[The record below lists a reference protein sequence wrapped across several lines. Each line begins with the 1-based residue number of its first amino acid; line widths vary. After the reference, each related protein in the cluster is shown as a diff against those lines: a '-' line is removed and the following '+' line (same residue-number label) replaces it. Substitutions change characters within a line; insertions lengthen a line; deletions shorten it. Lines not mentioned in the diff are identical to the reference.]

1 MMTKRSK
8 ETQRKLQQDIES
20 FTCGEVPNPLE
31 IMRAAKLENWE
42 SLVRRRGKEFVMTI
56 RGDVYRHPEIDDGQN
71 IQTPAVVWFDRKD
84 RFVRTGTRLY
94 VLGEQIGREI
104 PIEGIDV

>member
-42 SLVRRRGKEFVMTI
+42 SLVRRRGKEFVMLV
-56 RGDVYRHPEIDDGQN
+56 RGEVHRHPEIADRTL
-71 IQTPAVVWFDRKD
+71 ILTPAVMWRDRKD
-84 RFVRTGTRLY
+84 RFIQTHNRLY
-94 VLGEQIGREI
+94 ALGKPAGGK
-104 PIEGIDV
+104 EGSA

>member
-1 MMTKRSK
+1 MMTKHSK
-8 ETQRKLQQDIES
+8 EAHRKLLQDIEA

-71 IQTPAVVWFDRKD
+71 IQTPAVAWFDRRD
-84 RFVRTGTRLY
+84 RWVRTTTRLY
-94 VLGEQIGREI
+94 VLGQPAGGK
-104 PIEGIDV
+104 EGSA